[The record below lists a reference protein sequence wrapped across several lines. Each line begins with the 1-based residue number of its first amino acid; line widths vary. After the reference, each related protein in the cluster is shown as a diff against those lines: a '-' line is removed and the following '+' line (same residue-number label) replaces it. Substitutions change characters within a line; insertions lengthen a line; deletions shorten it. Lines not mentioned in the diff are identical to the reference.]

1 MTSTFLGSLRDMQVK
16 IITDTARDT
25 RLDSELKGTL
35 RMLDARAAIFIPFSV
50 RGQWRGIL
58 TLLFT
63 DARQFSE
70 SDGRIYTALV
80 DQAGVAI
87 DNRLLIRQTELTLN
101 QIERLYAAS
110 RHINTSQTPV
120 ELVRAVQAATP
131 ETSLR
136 FELGL
141 LEGHYDSG
149 GWPTLVRIVAR
160 AEEGLAQAADT
171 LQALVIDANSPL
183 RKRDTQSG
191 DVLGGHTHM
200 FPLFSANQ
208 PIAMLYVT
216 SPRSYV
222 VSTEDYEI

>member
-1 MTSTFLGSLRDMQVK
+1 M
-16 IITDTARDT
+16 
-25 RLDSELKGTL
+25 
-35 RMLDARAAIFIPFSV
+35 
-50 RGQWRGIL
+50 
-58 TLLFT
+58 
-63 DARQFSE
+63 
-70 SDGRIYTALV
+70 
-80 DQAGVAI
+80 AI

-141 LEGHYDSG
+141 LEGQLDSG

-183 RKRDTQSG
+183 RKRDTQSVDCAG
-191 DVLGGHTHM
+191 
-200 FPLFSANQ
+200 
-208 PIAMLYVT
+208 
-216 SPRSYV
+216 RSYPHVPV
-222 VSTEDYEI
+222 V